1 MANNEINQVVVNGNT
16 YTIASTDTNL
26 APVETNANSAS
37 KSYAVGD
44 HLVVSNTYCKVIAAI
59 STGDALVKGTNIQ
72 SAKVGDEIKKN
83 SERIAG
89 LGYKNGTCS
98 NALLVTRTNFDA
110 SNNRCDYV
118 LSGSTSNLPSDC
130 LVGIREVIPMDNEGS
145 TGRVIVRILGL
156 DSNSKPA
163 MWINVLNT
171 SAWTGWKKVGGSM
184 KVLAYGTTR
193 GTKTISLGT
202 TLDPSKY
209 MVTLNTNGYAY
220 TASDGAASWAYGYG
234 QGAYVSAKTNTSVTI
249 VVSATLTASY
259 EIIQIAD

>member
-16 YTIASTDTNL
+16 YTLVAQDVNL
-26 APVETNANSAS
+26 ATVEMDASSAS

-44 HLVVSNTYCKVIAAI
+44 HLVVDNTYCEVIDAI
-59 STGDALVKGTNIQ
+59 SAGDALVIGSNIK
-72 SAKVGDEIKKN
+72 SNKVGDEIKKN
-83 SERIAG
+83 SERVAG
-89 LGYKNGTCS
+89 LGYKNGLCS
-98 NALLVTRTNFDA
+98 NALLVTRTDFDA

-145 TGRVIVRILGL
+145 TGRVIVRISGL
-156 DSNSKPA
+156 DSNSNPA

-171 SAWTGWKKVGGSM
+171 SAWTGWKKVGGGM
-184 KVLAYGTTR
+184 KVLKYGIIS
-193 GTKTISLGT
+193 GTQTISLGT

-209 MVTLNTNGYAY
+209 MVNLNVNGYTYKA
-220 TASDGAASWAYGYG
+220 ADGAVSWAYGYG

-249 VVSATLTASY
+249 VVSSTLTASY